1 MIKIRVFRPSHGRT
15 RTGHVRSEAAAVMD
29 RARAFPAAG
38 ARCSPRCAPRL
49 RLEERPKV
57 VDYVYGLGGRD
68 ITVDDFKKIYGG
80 CLILPKRA
88 YGWFY
93 SHIGQR
99 EEGGD
104 R

>member
-1 MIKIRVFRPSHGRT
+1 
-15 RTGHVRSEAAAVMD
+15 
-29 RARAFPAAG
+29 
-38 ARCSPRCAPRL
+38 
-49 RLEERPKV
+49 V